1 MTAPDP
7 LRDRTVVL
15 LGASAGVGRACVRAF
30 AERGARLGLI
40 ARGRAG
46 LHAAERDAKDHG
58 AAAAVSIQA
67 DAADAEAV
75 DDAAGRIEDELGPI
89 DVWVNVVM
97 TSVFAPVHEVTAAEF
112 RRVTEVNYLGFVH
125 GTLSA
130 LHRMRPRDRGTI
142 VQVGSALAFRGIPL
156 QAAYCASKHAIQGF
170 HESLLTELAHDD
182 SGVRA
187 SMVHLPAVNT
197 PQFEWVRTR
206 LPRHPQPVPPI
217 FQPEVAAQAI
227 VWAAEHAPRQL
238 MVGAST
244 VGTRYANVV
253 APKLLDWWLA
263 RSAYDD
269 QQTDEP
275 IDVCSWADN
284 LEEPQDDER
293 DAGAHGRYGEE
304 SSRRSAQLWATTH
317 KPLVLAGLAAGV
329 GAITAAIARR

>member
-1 MTAPDP
+1 VTPPTD
-7 LRDRTVVL
+7 LRGRTVVL
-15 LGASAGVGRACVRAF
+15 NGASAGVGRACVTAF
-30 AERGARLGLI
+30 AQEGARLGLL

-46 LHAAERDAKDHG
+46 LQGAARDAKDRG
-58 AAAAVSIQA
+58 AEAVLTVQV

-75 DDAAGRIEDELGPI
+75 EEAAGRIEDELGPI
-89 DVWVNVVM
+89 DVWVNVLM
-97 TSVFAPVHEVTAAEF
+97 TSVFAPVHQVTAAEY

-156 QAAYCASKHAIQGF
+156 QSAYCASKHAIQGF
-170 HESLLTELAHDD
+170 HESLLAELAHDG
-182 SGVRA
+182 SAVRA
-187 SMVHLPAVNT
+187 SMVHLPALNT
-197 PQFEWVRTR
+197 PQFGWVRTR

-227 VWAAEHAPRQL
+227 LWAAEHAPRQL
-238 MVGAST
+238 LVGAST

-275 IDVCSWADN
+275 IDPASWTDN
-284 LEEPQDDER
+284 LDVPQDDER
-293 DAGAHGRYGEE
+293 DAGARGRY
-304 SSRRSAQLWATTH
+304 SARSASKSAQLWATTH
-317 KPLVLAGLAAGV
+317 KQVVLGGLAAGL
-329 GAITAAIARR
+329 GAIAAAVARR